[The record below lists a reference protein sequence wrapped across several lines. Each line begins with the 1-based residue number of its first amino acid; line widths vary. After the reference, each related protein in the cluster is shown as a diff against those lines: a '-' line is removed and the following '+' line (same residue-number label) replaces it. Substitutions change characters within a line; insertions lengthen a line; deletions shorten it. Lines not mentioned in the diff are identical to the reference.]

1 VNNER
6 QHRIL
11 ALLERKGE
19 VLLNELKEV
28 FPEVSTMTLRRDL
41 MRFENEGILVRT
53 HGGAISVK
61 KLHSGTSEEDPYDL
75 RARENIEAKME
86 IARKAAP
93 LVETGRS
100 IYLDAGST
108 TMCLADVI
116 PDNNFSFITSG
127 INIGLNL
134 MKKQKVSV
142 ITLGGLVNRRTLS
155 VSGPNAILFLDH
167 INIDLAF
174 MSSSGFSIE
183 NGFTI
188 SNMYECDL
196 KRKVI
201 QNAKKVIML
210 MDSSKINKNL
220 PFTFSKLNDIDILI
234 TEQNVSLEIEKETQ
248 KYGVQLL

>member
-1 VNNER
+1 MNNER

-220 PFTFSKLNDIDILI
+220 PFTFSKLKDINILI